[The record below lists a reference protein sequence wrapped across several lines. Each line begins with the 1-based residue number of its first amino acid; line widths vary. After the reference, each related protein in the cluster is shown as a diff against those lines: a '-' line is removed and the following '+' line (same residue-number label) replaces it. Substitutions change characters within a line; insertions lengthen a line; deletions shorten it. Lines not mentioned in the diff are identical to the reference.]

1 MFENNCDGGSGNRTE
16 EPTFAEVSADVGV
29 RDASNTGRGTALL
42 DANRDG
48 LIDIAYGN
56 WRGEH
61 RLFLQSRDNNDVTFT
76 DTATDDFK
84 KPSRVRTVIAAD
96 FDNDGNED
104 IFFNNIPGDNRLF
117 TKIHGVD
124 TEWNQINIGQAREPT
139 MHGTGAAVF
148 DMDGDGI
155 LELIVSH
162 GESASE
168 PLTLYRASSNTGV
181 SANAFLRVLPK
192 TRGGAPARGSVVTLT
207 PGSQMRVIDSG
218 SGYLCQMEP
227 VAHFGLGPDS
237 EAADTWSV
245 TVQFPD
251 GVRVTKTGLAK
262 NQLHVIEYPDDGT
275 EVQFIGCA
283 RSSVEKS
290 CVLGERGKDMCSI
303 ATSSG
308 NRGGHTGLDETM
320 EPASTN
326 DETAPSPSTDGAD
339 ETVSDGDPVALSTTS
354 VDTGMSSNHS
364 NSRKSFGDR
373 SCVMTYT
380 SVLLTALAMLLVI

>member
-1 MFENNCDGGSGNRTE
+1 MVIG
-16 EPTFAEVSADVGV
+16 
-29 RDASNTGRGTALL
+29 
-42 DANRDG
+42 
-48 LIDIAYGN
+48 
-56 WRGEH
+56 GEH
-61 RLFLQSRDNNDVTFT
+61 RLFLQSRDNDDVTFT

-117 TKIHGVD
+117 TKIGVD

-192 TRGGAPARGSVVTLT
+192 TRGGGCKRGSVVTLT

-262 NQLHVIEYPDDGT
+262 NQLHVIGILMT
-275 EVQFIGCA
+275 ALRF
-283 RSSVEKS
+283 SSLAAHAHPLKELRVGREREGYVLYCDIEWKS
-290 CVLGERGKDMCSI
+290 RRTYELGR
-303 ATSSG
+303 
-308 NRGGHTGLDETM
+308 N
-320 EPASTN
+320 
-326 DETAPSPSTDGAD
+326 DGACF
-339 ETVSDGDPVALSTTS
+339 
-354 VDTGMSSNHS
+354 H
-364 NSRKSFGDR
+364 
-373 SCVMTYT
+373 
-380 SVLLTALAMLLVI
+380 